1 MCRWITAALAV
12 LMLLPIDAGARGR
25 KGLLV
30 IDSMTDGAK
39 VYVDGK
45 LVGKTPILKPIP
57 LKPGKHKLKATK
69 AGHSTLELNFTVKAR
84 KKIEMMVE
92 LLPFSGL
99 VKFSANVEGAEV
111 YVDNSMIGHTP
122 LIRDVV
128 AGDHRV
134 LILKEGFNDY
144 EFDIN
149 VKAGEKMFV
158 EGNLTPFKDLSP
170 EVLAIAKA
178 QEEKKKEEE
187 ALARELTEVETVAA
201 APAWYADL
209 YKQWWVWAVA
219 GAVVVTAVT
228 IPLALSSGG
237 DQAGLHRHDD
247 SPHSIIDIRP

>member
-1 MCRWITAALAV
+1 
-12 LMLLPIDAGARGR
+12 MLLPVDAGARGR
-25 KGLLV
+25 KGHLV

-45 LVGKTPILKPIP
+45 LVGKTPFNKPIP

-69 AGHSTLELNFTVKAR
+69 AGYSTLEMEFTVKAR
-84 KKIEMMVE
+84 KKLEMMVE

-128 AGDHRV
+128 AGDHKV

-144 EFDIN
+144 ATNIN

-158 EGNLTPFKDLSP
+158 EGNLSPFKDLSP
-170 EVLAIAKA
+170 EVLAIVKA
-178 QEEKKKEEE
+178 QEEKKKEED
-187 ALARELTEVETVAA
+187 ALARELVEPEPVAT

-209 YKQWWVWAVA
+209 YKQWWVWAIA

-228 IPLALSSGG
+228 VPLALSSGG

-247 SPHSIIDIRP
+247 SPYTIIDIRP